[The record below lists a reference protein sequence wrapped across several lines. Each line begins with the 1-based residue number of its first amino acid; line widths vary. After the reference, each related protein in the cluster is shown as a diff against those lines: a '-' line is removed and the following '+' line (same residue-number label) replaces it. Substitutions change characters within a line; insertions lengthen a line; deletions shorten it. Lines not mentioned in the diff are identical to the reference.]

1 MSETKIEYS
10 YWYNSFTEEWRNN
23 YLLIGNVF
31 TKEKFYFIER
41 VRFNAGLRTEYNSDW
56 EISIDLDLEQLK
68 PRNFKKTHLNGY
80 ISNNITHFRQLF
92 GKKYFVHDELSY
104 IPYVTDFSHP
114 WSTFEQNRDGI
125 IYSCI
130 SRNFQTW
137 LLEIGLSFNIK
148 THFYDDHEAY
158 DIDFRRGYIA
168 KPREDKED

>member
-10 YWYNSFTEEWRNN
+10 YFYNSFTKEHRDDS
-23 YLLIGNVF
+23 LSIGYAF
-31 TKEKFYFIER
+31 TKEKFHLTER
-41 VRFNAGLRTEYNSDW
+41 VKSNATMRTEYNADW
-56 EISIDLDLEQLK
+56 EISIDLELKQLK

-80 ISNNITHFRQLF
+80 ISNNITHFRQIF
-92 GKKYFVHDELSY
+92 DPYYFQSIELSY
-104 IPYVTDFSHP
+104 IEYVRDFYHP
-114 WSTFEQNRDGI
+114 WMTRKKNGTS
-125 IYSCI
+125 YSCI

>member
-10 YWYNSFTEEWRNN
+10 YFYNSFKKEHRDDS
-23 YLLIGNVF
+23 LSIGYAF
-31 TKEKFYFIER
+31 TKEKFHLTER
-41 VRFNAGLRTEYNSDW
+41 VKSNATMRTEYNTDW
-56 EISIDLDLEQLK
+56 EISIDLELKQLK

-114 WSTFEQNRDGI
+114 WSTFEQNKDGI

-148 THFYDDHEAY
+148 THFYNDHEAY